1 MVNKIPDN
9 NPDSSLNLSVVIP
22 VFNEEESLPHL
33 ADKLNKSLQ
42 GLNKRYEVILVDD
55 GSTDSSETAL
65 REICRKFPNFKTIR
79 FRRNFGQTAAIAA
92 GLDHAKGETIITL
105 DADLQ
110 NDPEDIP
117 KLLSLLNEGYDV
129 VSGWR
134 KNRKDTFLTRKVPSF
149 IANWLI
155 GYATG
160 TKLHDYGCTLKA
172 YKADVIKDVSLYGEL
187 HRFIPALA
195 SLEGAIV
202 TEIPVTH
209 HERKFGISKYNLSR
223 TLRVILDLF
232 TVAFLKRYQTR
243 PIQIFGR
250 LGALSFLL
258 GFFISAY
265 LSFEKIFFGASLANR
280 PLLILGVL
288 LILTGIQLLS
298 LGLIAEMQIR
308 TYFESQ
314 RKPIYRIREI
324 IEQSNSKSQITNTK

>member
-1 MVNKIPDN
+1 MANRISDNIPDV
-9 NPDSSLNLSVVIP
+9 SLYLSVVIP

-33 ADKLNKSLQ
+33 ADRLHKSLQ
-42 GLNKRYEVILVDD
+42 ELNKKYEVILVDD
-55 GSTDSSETAL
+55 GSTDSSKTVL
-65 REICRKFPNFKTIR
+65 REICRNFPYFKAIR

-92 GLDHAKGETIITL
+92 GLDHAKGEIIITL

-117 KLLSLLNEGYDV
+117 NLLSRLNEGYDV

-134 KNRKDTFLTRKVPSF
+134 KNRKDTFLTRKLPSF

-172 YKADVIKDVSLYGEL
+172 YKTEVIKDVSLYGEL

-202 TEIPVTH
+202 TEMPVNH
-209 HERKFGISKYNLSR
+209 HERKFGKSKYNLSR
-223 TLRVILDLF
+223 TLNVILDLF
-232 TVAFLKRYQTR
+232 TVSFLRRYQTR
-243 PIQIFGR
+243 PIQIFGKI
-250 LGALSFLL
+250 GAISFLL
-258 GFFISAY
+258 GFAISAY

-288 LILTGIQLLS
+288 LILAGIQLLS

-314 RKPIYRIREI
+314 KKPIYRIREI
-324 IEQSNSKSQITNTK
+324 IE

>member
-1 MVNKIPDN
+1 MVN
-9 NPDSSLNLSVVIP
+9 SSNKTSGNISGTFPYLSVVIP
-22 VFNEEESLPHL
+22 VFNESESLEPL
-33 ADKLNKSLQ
+33 SENIYNSVQSTKKS
-42 GLNKRYEVILVDD
+42 YEVIFIDD
-55 GSTDSSETAL
+55 GSTDESEARL
-65 REICRKFPNFKTIR
+65 RTICKKYENFKAIR

-92 GLDHAKGETIITL
+92 GLDHAKGHIIITI
-105 DADLQ
+105 DGDLQ

-117 KLLSLLNEGYDV
+117 RLLSKLDEGYDV

-134 KNRKDTFLTRKVPSF
+134 KDRKDNTFTRNIPSH

-155 GYATG
+155 GFGTG

-195 SLEGAIV
+195 SLEGAMV

-209 HERKFGISKYNLSR
+209 HKREFGVSKYNLSR
-223 TLRVILDLF
+223 TWKVILDLL
-232 TVAFLKRYQTR
+232 TVSFLRRFQTR

-250 LGALSFLL
+250 VGSILFIIGFIISF
-258 GFFISAY
+258 Y
-265 LSFEKIFFGASLANR
+265 LSIQKIFFGASLANR

-288 LILTGIQLLS
+288 MILAGIQLLS

-314 RKPIYRIREI
+314 KKPIYRIREI
-324 IEQSNSKSQITNTK
+324 IE

>member
-1 MVNKIPDN
+1 MANRISDNIPDV
-9 NPDSSLNLSVVIP
+9 SLYLSVVIP

-33 ADKLNKSLQ
+33 ADRLHKSLQ
-42 GLNKRYEVILVDD
+42 ELNKKYEVILVDD
-55 GSTDSSETAL
+55 GSTDSSETVL
-65 REICRKFPNFKTIR
+65 REICRNFPYFKAIR

-92 GLDHAKGETIITL
+92 GLDHAKGEIIITL

-117 KLLSLLNEGYDV
+117 NLLSRLNEGYDV

-134 KNRKDTFLTRKVPSF
+134 KNRKDTFLTRKLPSF

-172 YKADVIKDVSLYGEL
+172 YKTEVIKDVSLYGEL

-202 TEIPVTH
+202 TEMPVNH
-209 HERKFGISKYNLSR
+209 HERKFGKSKYNLSR
-223 TLRVILDLF
+223 TLNVILDLF
-232 TVAFLKRYQTR
+232 TVSFLRRYQTR
-243 PIQIFGR
+243 PIQIFGKI
-250 LGALSFLL
+250 GAISFLL
-258 GFFISAY
+258 GFAISAY

-288 LILTGIQLLS
+288 LILAGIQLLS

-314 RKPIYRIREI
+314 KKPIYRIREI
-324 IEQSNSKSQITNTK
+324 ME